1 MAERKAGNR
10 SACARLTVPRRG
22 HRPCPSAP
30 LHLVPPGG
38 AKPPRPVPAPPARMK
53 APSPLPWQRPSPLP
67 QRVIAPCPA
76 GGGPKPPGQRPPRP
90 RRALLARRVGR
101 WPLCLPDVLVYGAPS
116 RAGGGN
122 AGRVSCS
129 RSNER
134 THCPGCHGR
143 GHRPC
148 HSTTP
153 PLVPPGAQ
161 SPRPAPAPPPAGA
174 SRPPGRALASVSP
187 GPAGL
192 QGTVPRGRG
201 KRGAFPDPARTD
213 ERTAPAAMAGA
224 IAPATVPR
232 RPLSRRGGAQSPPA
246 SARPAHGGR
255 FSPAGSGA
263 GLCVSWTFWSTG
275 HRPARAGET
284 QVAFPVPAQK
294 GNPCPRIGKSVPAA
308 QAGGSVFEQP
318 VGGVPKRGRL
328 QGPLAGKQRTRPQA
342 ACATDHALSRVRQAA
357 RMPLAAPCQR
367 RSDNRPDAPRADCK
381 SCRAAVPP
389 DTVGPP

>member
-1 MAERKAGNR
+1 MAKAI
-10 SACARLTVPRRG
+10 AFATARHCPLSRR
-22 HRPCPSAP
+22 
-30 LHLVPPGG
+30 
-38 AKPPRPVPAPPARMK
+38 
-53 APSPLPWQRPSPLP
+53 
-67 QRVIAPCPA
+67 
-76 GGGPKPPGQRPPRP
+76 GGPKPPGQRPPRP

-101 WPLCLPDVLVYGAPS
+101 WPLCLPDLPVYRVLSRAAGGNAVRFLIPLERTNALPPLPWQGPSPLPQYHAAPCP
-116 RAGGGN
+116 AGGG
-122 AGRVSCS
+122 
-129 RSNER
+129 
-134 THCPGCHGR
+134 
-143 GHRPC
+143 
-148 HSTTP
+148 
-153 PLVPPGAQ
+153 
-161 SPRPAPAPPPAGA
+161 
-174 SRPPGRALASVSP
+174 
-187 GPAGL
+187 
-192 QGTVPRGRG
+192 
-201 KRGAFPDPARTD
+201 
-213 ERTAPAAMAGA
+213 
-224 IAPATVPR
+224 
-232 RPLSRRGGAQSPPA
+232 QSPPA
-246 SARPAHGGR
+246 SARPAPGGR

-342 ACATDHALSRVRQAA
+342 ACATDHALSCVRQAA

-389 DTVGPP
+389 DTVGPPWSASVR